1 MNGLGRPGLLNPRI
15 PQIRVLHRR
24 QLVTTLKFTQ
34 KNWPT
39 PGEFRRM
46 VQDALAKSNPV
57 DDLLEL
63 AGELR
68 GYEQQ
73 CSMSSEEFFR
83 RF

>member
-1 MNGLGRPGLLNPRI
+1 M
-15 PQIRVLHRR
+15 
-24 QLVTTLKFTQ
+24 TTLKFTQ

-68 GYEQQ
+68 GYE
-73 CSMSSEEFFR
+73 
-83 RF
+83 